1 MDLRNTALVVGS
13 ALVGRNIALKVGYSL
28 ETRYSSSVVIGSS
41 GLIGSSG
48 VAALEVQIVVEVS
61 GVALGGGV
69 RFEVVLDVD
78 GVGVVLVLV
87 LVVGVGIGHVLILD
101 RGGTATAGF
110 AISGA
115 TGHSPLGGLVEQ
127 RLVLEEGQQVVVV
140 GVGHLILR
148 ILLILSTRISMVI
161 FYLRHRV
168 KPLK

>member
-1 MDLRNTALVVGS
+1 LVVGS

-87 LVVGVGIGHVLILD
+87 VGVGIGHVLILD
-101 RGGTATAGF
+101 RGGTATARF

-148 ILLILSTRISMVI
+148 ILLILSINPHI
-161 FYLRHRV
+161 HGHILF
-168 KPLK
+168 KA

>member
-1 MDLRNTALVVGS
+1 MRNTVLVVGS
-13 ALVGRNIALKVGYSL
+13 ALVGRNSVLKVGYTL

-78 GVGVVLVLV
+78 GVGVVLV

-148 ILLILSTRISMVI
+148 ILLILSINPHI
-161 FYLRHRV
+161 HGHILF
-168 KPLK
+168 KA

>member
-1 MDLRNTALVVGS
+1 MRNTVLVVGS
-13 ALVGRNIALKVGYSL
+13 ALVGRNSVLKVGYTL

-41 GLIGSSG
+41 NLIGSSGGG

-61 GVALGGGV
+61 GVALGGGE

-78 GVGVVLVLV
+78 GVGVVLI

-101 RGGTATAGF
+101 RGGTATARF